1 MEAASSFHGD
11 ADFCPE
17 CGSVLPLPG
26 LEDKVT
32 CQRCA
37 FAIDVREFEGHV
49 IKSSVVFNS
58 LESASAAMETEEE
71 EGEKGPVID
80 RKCSRCGHEG
90 MVYHTRQMRSAD
102 EGQTV
107 FYTCTHCRYQEKEDS

>member
-1 MEAASSFHGD
+1 METTSCFHGD

-37 FAIDVREFEGHV
+37 FAIDVREFEVHV

-58 LESASAAMETEEE
+58 LESSSAAMETEEE
-71 EGEKGPVID
+71 VEKGPVID